1 MKNRMECIE
10 KRYYNAKCTNFY
22 NLNEG
27 LIQSYNMSK
36 VENYLKSK
44 FPNVINVV
52 NHAVNL
58 YRIPS
63 RKPIGHNTR
72 SFEIKIYSFDN
83 INEIIET
90 IYKTYG
96 WFVSVIVLNDNV
108 AFADFDLNGRYF
120 KVIDPY
126 MNMEMREYIHNVLN
140 DSVDSLSIFVEAN
153 FTVEDFRITELYHL
167 TDKKYLPMIKKNGL
181 VPKTHGNHTE
191 KIYFGKNL
199 DDIYE
204 MVGGKFEQ
212 GSILLR
218 LNFDEYA
225 EEITDKYVFYKDPRK
240 SSAVFTL
247 DCIDPKYIQMLVNGS
262 WVNII

>member
-1 MKNRMECIE
+1 MKNNMECIE
-10 KRYYNAKCTNFY
+10 KRYYNSKYTNFY

-44 FPNVINVV
+44 FQNVIDVA

-108 AFADFDLNGRYF
+108 SFADFDLNGRYF

-153 FTVEDFRITELYHL
+153 FAVEDFRITELYHL

>member
-1 MKNRMECIE
+1 MEGIE
-10 KRYYNAKCTNFY
+10 KRYYNSKYTNFY

-44 FPNVINVV
+44 FPNVIDVV

-63 RKPIGHNTR
+63 RKPIGNNTG
-72 SFEIKIYSFDN
+72 SFEIKLSSLDN
-83 INEIIET
+83 INEIIKT
-90 IYKTYG
+90 IDKTYG
-96 WFVSVIVLNDNV
+96 WFVSVIVLNDNI
-108 AFADFDLNGRYF
+108 AFAVWDLNGRYL
-120 KVIDPY
+120 KLIDPY
-126 MNMEMREYIHNVLN
+126 LNMEMREYIHNVLN
-140 DSVDSLSIFVEAN
+140 DVVDSLSIFVEAK

-167 TDKKYLPMIKKNGL
+167 TDYKYLPKIKLNRL
-181 VPKTHGNHTE
+181 VPKTHGNHPE
-191 KIYFGKNL
+191 RIYFGKNL

-204 MVGGKFEQ
+204 MIGGKFEQ

-247 DCIDPKYIQMLVNGS
+247 DCIDPKYIQMLVNGN

>member
-1 MKNRMECIE
+1 MEGIE
-10 KRYYNAKCTNFY
+10 KRYYNSKYTNFY

-36 VENYLKSK
+36 VENHLKSK
-44 FPNVINVV
+44 FPNVIDVV

-63 RKPIGHNTR
+63 RKPIGNNTG
-72 SFEIKIYSFDN
+72 SFEIKLSSFDN
-83 INEIIET
+83 IDEIIET
-90 IYKTYG
+90 IDKTYG
-96 WFVSVIVLNDNV
+96 WD
-108 AFADFDLNGRYF
+108 
-120 KVIDPY
+120 
-126 MNMEMREYIHNVLN
+126 
-140 DSVDSLSIFVEAN
+140 VDSLSIFVDAK
-153 FTVEDFRITELYHL
+153 FTVEDFKITELYHL
-167 TDKKYLPMIKKNGL
+167 TDYKYLPKIKVNGL
-181 VPKTHGNHTE
+181 VPKTHGNHPE
-191 KIYFGKNL
+191 RIYFGKNL

-204 MVGGKFEQ
+204 IVGGKFEY

-262 WVNII
+262 WINII